1 MEKGIE
7 YLRKQ
12 IEASNNT
19 TKELINNTETIRN
32 TIIIAL
38 NQITGIDERRAIPD
52 E

>member
-1 MEKGIE
+1 MEKVIE

-12 IEASNNT
+12 TEASNNR

-38 NQITGIDERRAIPD
+38 NQITGIDKIQAIPD

>member
-1 MEKGIE
+1 MEKVIE

-12 IEASNNT
+12 IEASNNR

-38 NQITGIDERRAIPD
+38 NQITRIDERRAIPD